1 MFKVIKGFDAEVYF
15 FTDCKPESYQYRP
28 CDYGTGGD
36 VDFWF
41 KLFSMENGKVL
52 RWNIEPPHYSI
63 KVNSAW
69 SGDGTNYGG
78 LEGYRTQEDDPKLEK
93 SLDEAIAKY
102 SEFFCAFELDRE
114 IAPGIRLYK
123 DDHLVVFNPNRPD
136 IWIPVT
142 VKEIMEVKLAYNKV
156 KHEIDSINY
165 EKMVAGWAKM
175 NFNPDP
181 EHTMRPKLYQMIKKE
196 YENFT
201 AEELS
206 LPAYSGASEESGIS
220 KINVRGDGRAVVRFN
235 PACWDRSLPDTAIQ
249 FMTFY

>member
-15 FTDCKPESYQYRP
+15 FTDCKPESYHYRP
-28 CDYGTGGD
+28 CDYGTGGN

-41 KLFSMENGKVL
+41 KLFWMENGKVL

-142 VKEIMEVKLAYNKV
+142 VKEVRDASL
-156 KHEIDSINY
+156 NY
-165 EKMVAGWAKM
+165 WKIKPGNKMVYDYLVEA
-175 NFNPDP
+175 FS
-181 EHTMRPKLYQMIKKE
+181 KL
-196 YENFT
+196 T
-201 AEELS
+201 PEELS
-206 LPAYSGASEESGIS
+206 SLAFNGNEDKIVGVTAERSGLQIM
-220 KINVRGDGRAVVRFN
+220 KFN
-235 PACWDRSLPDTAIQ
+235 HEYWDRAKPRSAVPFVT
-249 FMTFY
+249 M